1 MKRLKTILLAMVGFS
16 AIAAETRFDFLVRED
31 FFSGFAGNGASL
43 DRGMKTCEA
52 ILAKN
57 PGNAEALVWHGSGLS
72 FISGQ
77 LFQKGDFA
85 KGMELFERGVK
96 EMDDAVALAPD
107 QVGVLIP
114 RGATLLTATR
124 AMPPGA
130 NTRRLL
136 AQGLADYEKTY
147 ELQKPY
153 FDTLSGH
160 ARGEL
165 LFGLAEGYLRA
176 GAGNETRA
184 REYFARLATT
194 GTGSSHEAEAKAWL
208 DTGKLDR
215 KGVTCTGCHAK

>member
-1 MKRLKTILLAMVGFS
+1 MTRLKTILLGLVGLS

-43 DRGMKTCEA
+43 ERGMKTCEA

-57 PGNAEALVWHGSGLS
+57 PANAEALVWHGSGLS

-85 KGMELFERGVK
+85 KGMELFERGIK

-107 QVGVLIP
+107 NVGVLIP

-124 AMPPGA
+124 AIPPSA

-176 GAGNETRA
+176 GNETKA
-184 REYFARLATT
+184 REHFARLAVA
-194 GTGSSHEAEAKAWL
+194 GTGSGHDADAKAWL
-208 DTGKLDR
+208 DTGKLDP
-215 KGVTCTGCHAK
+215 KGVTCTGCHVK

>member
-1 MKRLKTILLAMVGFS
+1 MTRFKTLVLVLGLVGFS

-31 FFSGFAGNGASL
+31 FFSGFAGNGVAL
-43 DRGMKTCEA
+43 ERGMKTCEA

-57 PGNAEALVWHGSGLS
+57 PGNAEALVWHGCGLS

-96 EMDDAVALAPD
+96 EMQDAVALEPD
-107 QVGVLIP
+107 NVGVLIP

-130 NTRRLL
+130 NTRKLL
-136 AQGLADYEKTY
+136 AQGLSDYEKTD
-147 ELQKPY
+147 ELQKSY

-176 GAGNETRA
+176 GNEAKA
-184 REYFARLATT
+184 REYFARLAAI
-194 GTGSSHEAEAKAWL
+194 GPGSGHEATANAWL
-208 DTGKLDR
+208 ATGKLDP